1 MLERLRVIKVKLEV
15 AKGTYLAGDQ
25 ALLVFDLD
33 CNAVTEHDDRLGDG
47 KFLGFNN
54 VGVHA
59 NEIGRCR
66 FRTELRGNGTTGV
79 EAGVG
84 ILLQGAG
91 MKLTTATYTIPTS
104 SVTNQKTISID
115 VFEDGKLKSLAGC
128 MGTCQIEANI
138 PGKAVYLTFEFMGRW
153 IAPSA
158 SALPTFSPSTAK
170 PMKML
175 SFTTGG
181 TARAISRFNLDLGNA
196 VVPAPDP
203 NGTGQIS
210 SYIITQSLPR
220 LQVDPDAVLPA
231 TWDVDSLRQAR
242 TTFAMVATFG
252 DGTTVVT
259 FTFVAGQI
267 ASIEDRGRDGIWAAG
282 LNINCL
288 NTSANAGD
296 DALTITSAGA

>member
-1 MLERLRVIKVKLEV
+1 MLERLRVIKVKLEAV
-15 AKGTYLAGDQ
+15 KGTYLAGDQ

-33 CNAVTEHDDRLGDG
+33 CNAATEHDDRLGDG

-54 VGVHA
+54 VGVHG

-66 FRTELRGNGTTGV
+66 FRTELRGNGSTGL

-84 ILLQGAG
+84 ILLQACGY
-91 MKLTTATYTIPTS
+91 KLATATYTLPTS

-128 MGTCQIEANI
+128 MGTCQIEAAI
-138 PGKAVYLTFEFMGRW
+138 PGKAVYLTCEFFGRW
-153 IAPSA
+153 IAPTA
-158 SALPTFSPSTAK
+158 SALPAFAPSTTK
-170 PMKML
+170 PMKMA
-175 SFTTGG
+175 SFTAGG
-181 TARAISRFNLDLGNA
+181 SAKAISRFALDSGNA

-203 NGTGQIS
+203 NGTGQIT

-231 TWDVDSLRQAR
+231 TWDVDGIRQAR
-242 TTFAMVATFG
+242 TTFAMVATFS
-252 DGTTVVT
+252 DGTTVAT
-259 FTFVAGQI
+259 FTFAAGQI

-288 NTSANAGD
+288 NSTGD